1 MLSPGDGVY
10 SGLVPCNSQSS
21 REEREITIHIL
32 LLGRFSV
39 LRRGSGDDEVT
50 FFGDLEDE

>member
-10 SGLVPCNSQSS
+10 SGLVPCNSQSIG
-21 REEREITIHIL
+21 EEREITVHIL

-39 LRRGSGDDEVT
+39 PRRGAGDDKVT
-50 FFGDLEDE
+50 VWRSGR